1 MTYQTEYDTL
11 PKDSSSNT
19 QDLLAK
25 VLQLCQSQSFN
36 KLQNSYLQNVR
47 DWAKIILKHSQR
59 EDILTVDAQH
69 KALGAVT
76 LLSLAKHRDYEHDH
90 NFFPKNCVLCPN
102 GEKYEDC
109 AKQLWLLVT

>member
-19 QDLLAK
+19 WDLLAK
-25 VLQLCQSQSFN
+25 VLQLCQSQSSN
-36 KLQNSYLQNVR
+36 KLQNSYLQNVQ

-69 KALGAVT
+69 KVT
-76 LLSLAKHRDYEHDH
+76 LLSSAKHRDCEHDH
-90 NFFPKNCVLCPN
+90 KLFPKNCVPCPN
-102 GEKYEDC
+102 REKSEDC
-109 AKQLWLLVT
+109 AK